1 MMVASK
7 QEIKC
12 PECGQRL
19 NVPLNYTGL
28 VRCPACKAKTPV
40 YEGSVQSEEVE
51 VHGEE
56 SEVQSEVSAI
66 ERELELFESDSY
78 MIRKQ
83 VFTWFYAAKF
93 WIYSDESMENLIGFS
108 GGMGQD
114 LLLRQGG
121 SIYSD
126 ESMSTKLLRIKQEN
140 ILDSTAVYSITDRQT
155 EEELGSMKRKV
166 LESVLQETW
175 VVVDSSGNE
184 VGTLSEDIG
193 NLRRLNRLSNL
204 RSTFKRGN
212 VLSSLAPKN
221 ENNAG
226 FSTLSW
232 IVPQKYVLR
241 MNGGPG
247 YVTFSRRL
255 TWMAKLTVG
264 GVLSSGID
272 PRLVAGV
279 ALLLAGAVD

>member
-1 MMVASK
+1 MMVSSK

-51 VHGEE
+51 VHSEE
-56 SEVQSEVSAI
+56 TPV

-83 VFTWFYAAKF
+83 VFTWFYSANF
-93 WIYSDESMENLIGFS
+93 YIYSDESMENLIGFS
-108 GGMGQD
+108 GGFSTKSW
-114 LLLRQGG
+114 GG

-126 ESMSTKLLRIKQEN
+126 ESMSTELLEISREGL
-140 ILDSTAVYSITDRQT
+140 LDAVTKISMGVYSITDRQT
-155 EEELGSMKRKV
+155 GEELGSMKRKV
-166 LESVLQETW
+166 LGSVLKESW

-184 VGTLSEDIG
+184 VGTLSEDIPVSMM
-193 NLRRLNRLSNL
+193 LHRLSNV
-204 RSTFKRGN
+204 RSAFNRGTA
-212 VLSSLAPKN
+212 LSWLAPKKDN
-221 ENNAG
+221 GGTA
-226 FSTLSW
+226 LSW
-232 IVPQKYVLR
+232 LVPKKYVLR
-241 MNGGPG
+241 MNGAPG
-247 YVTFSRRL
+247 EVIFSRKMIPVPRK
-255 TWMAKLTVG
+255 WTVG

-272 PRLVAGV
+272 PRLAAGT

>member
-1 MMVASK
+1 MMVSSK

-51 VHGEE
+51 VHSEE
-56 SEVQSEVSAI
+56 TPV

-83 VFTWFYAAKF
+83 VFRTGFYAAKF
-93 WIYSDESMENLIGFS
+93 YIYSDESMENLIGFS
-108 GGMGQD
+108 SGWVQD
-114 LLLRQGG
+114 ALLREHVT
-121 SIYSD
+121 IYSD
-126 ESMSTKLLRIKQEN
+126 ESRSTKLLKIKQEN
-140 ILDSTAVYSITDRQT
+140 ILDSMAVYSIADRQT
-155 EEELGSMKRKV
+155 GEELGSMKRKI
-166 LESVLQETW
+166 LESVLKESW

-184 VGTLSEDIG
+184 VGTLSEDIPASMM
-193 NLRRLNRLSNL
+193 LHRLSNV
-204 RSTFKRGN
+204 RSAFNRGTA
-212 VLSSLAPKN
+212 LSWLAPKKDN
-221 ENNAG
+221 GGTA
-226 FSTLSW
+226 LSW
-232 IVPQKYVLR
+232 LVPKKYVLR
-241 MNGGPG
+241 MNGAPG
-247 YVTFSRRL
+247 EVIFSRKMIPVPRK
-255 TWMAKLTVG
+255 WTVG

-272 PRLVAGV
+272 PRLAAGT

>member
-1 MMVASK
+1 MMVSSK

-51 VHGEE
+51 VHSEE
-56 SEVQSEVSAI
+56 TPV

-83 VFTWFYAAKF
+83 VFTWFYSANF
-93 WIYSDESMENLIGFS
+93 YIYSDESMENLIGFS
-108 GGMGQD
+108 GGWRRNVMHGEAT
-114 LLLRQGG
+114 
-121 SIYSD
+121 IYSD
-126 ESMSTKLLRIKQEN
+126 ESMSTKLLGIKQEN
-140 ILDSTAVYSITDRQT
+140 ILDSMAVYSITDRQT
-155 EEELGSMKRKV
+155 GEELGSMKRKI
-166 LESVLQETW
+166 LESVLKESW

-184 VGTLSEDIG
+184 VGTLSEDIPVSMM
-193 NLRRLNRLSNL
+193 LHRLSNV
-204 RSTFKRGN
+204 RSAFNRGTA
-212 VLSSLAPKN
+212 LSWLAPKKDN
-221 ENNAG
+221 GGTA
-226 FSTLSW
+226 LSW
-232 IVPQKYVLR
+232 LVPKKYVLR
-241 MNGGPG
+241 MNGAPG
-247 YVTFSRRL
+247 EVIFSRKMIPVPRK
-255 TWMAKLTVG
+255 WTVG

-272 PRLVAGV
+272 PRLAAGT